1 MYVTEN
7 GCSCPEPDV
16 ESALNDTMRQEYLK
30 AYTASCLAARDEDG
44 VDVRGYFCW
53 TLLDNFEWTSGYA
66 RHFGLVRCTP
76 SDLTRIRKG
85 GFRTYRDIIAA
96 N

>member
-1 MYVTEN
+1 M
-7 GCSCPEPDV
+7 
-16 ESALNDTMRQEYLK
+16 
-30 AYTASCLAARDEDG
+30 
-44 VDVRGYFCW
+44 RGYFCW